1 MDQNILKRI
10 IGFIL
15 LVCLAIGLI
24 IFAVVTTSAPMPEDV
39 PKSIDWPE
47 TTGQHKAKLDD
58 IIEDLDGR
66 IMKNKSN
73 KRVMKTT
80 LDNGPVKDALKGIM
94 DTAPDIEVPEAAH
107 STAKSLTTLKTTTTT
122 TITTTRETPPPGSYF
137 QDYNYK
143 LV

>member
-1 MDQNILKRI
+1 MKRI

-24 IFAVVTTSAPMPEDV
+24 IFAIVTTNAEDEDV
-39 PKSIDWPE
+39 HKSIDWPE
-47 TTGQHKAKLDD
+47 TTGQHQAKLDD
-58 IIEDLDGR
+58 LIEDLDGR
-66 IMKNKSN
+66 IVQNKSN
-73 KRVMKTT
+73 KRVMKNT

-122 TITTTRETPPPGSYF
+122 TITTTRETPPPGIYF
-137 QDYNYK
+137 QDYHYK
-143 LV
+143 LI